1 MPEHPASDG
10 TAALYIA
17 LHHHADQRA
26 NEAAEHN
33 VSPSPAPIT
42 VLHISAAHCVLVS
55 GSTAENGMTRVV
67 SGGFL
72 SVPTLYF
79 RQTPPDEGDLERA
92 IEHVE
97 DAVMPERP
105 QLAPHSQLY
114 SADPTIR
121 QMALLTG
128 QTAAPNMQ
136 LSLDEVEALFNRLA
150 ARASGRPV
158 SQDSDLPADAEFAAT
173 LLILREY
180 MQHLGFA
187 TLKICPDTLV

>member
-1 MPEHPASDG
+1 MPEHPASIG

-26 NEAAEHN
+26 NEAPEHK
-33 VSPSPAPIT
+33 VSPSPASIT

-67 SGGFL
+67 SGGSL

-114 SADPTIR
+114 SADRTIR

-158 SQDSDLPADAEFAAT
+158 SQDSDLPTDAEFAAT